1 MKHSTFWMSLSG
13 GMGLAFFLIANF
25 TQLFVG
31 ANQIA
36 AVIQLAI
43 NAFVFVVWT
52 KAFTHSTG
60 RKKFVAFFGI
70 VVPIIMASIT
80 VYRVLM

>member
-1 MKHSTFWMSLSG
+1 MSLSG